1 MTKELQNLL
10 SLLESP
16 NKENRDLG
24 AIVAQN
30 YKDEF
35 KTHFGYEIAEYQ
47 ELIMCLIED
56 NFGTPIQK

>member
-24 AIVAQN
+24 AVVATYFSDSKLN
-30 YKDEF
+30 
-35 KTHFGYEIAEYQ
+35 
-47 ELIMCLIED
+47 
-56 NFGTPIQK
+56 